1 LGVIR
6 SSLNVL
12 AKAKSLVVAEPMI
25 PLVDQRLVDLLEQ
38 RHTPVIPAGAPVK
51 SATVVVT

>member
-1 LGVIR
+1 LGVSN

-25 PLVDQRLVDLLEQ
+25 PLIDERFVGILE
-38 RHTPVIPAGAPVK
+38 
-51 SATVVVT
+51 